1 MIKRQYLDL
10 LTASDVASDSATV
23 ASDIA
28 LTLIEDVLESIKQTT
43 GWKKMKMAAADM
55 ILKLEDYE
63 MQKQALKH
71 PRPGGSKPGRK
82 IIQRNFVLAFETLR
96 MQYFSQHPVYSD
108 VHFKRRFRFSKEI
121 FGRIYQAC
129 SMHPFFRHKQNA
141 AGKWSIHPLVK
152 ITAVLRQV

>member
-1 MIKRQYLDL
+1 MLKRRFLDM
-10 LTASDVASDSATV
+10 LTASDIASDSATV

-28 LTLIEDVLESIKQTT
+28 LTLIEDVLESLEQTP
-43 GWKKMKMAAADM
+43 GWKKMKMAEADM
-55 ILKLEDYE
+55 IHNLEDYE

-96 MQYFSQHPVYSD
+96 MQYFSQNPVYSD
-108 VHFKRRFRFSKEI
+108 VHFRRRFRFSKEI

-129 SMHPFFRHKQNA
+129 SLHPCFRHKRNA
-141 AGKWSIHPLVK
+141 AGKWGIHPLVK